1 MKYTLAILGIS
12 AIFLGAFGA
21 HGLKDL
27 LEPTAIQSYKTGVS
41 YHLIHTVA
49 ILAMYR
55 SNGSVT
61 AIRLWIIGILLFS
74 GSIYMLTLDELIGVN
89 LNFMGPLTPLGGLFL
104 AAGWGSIAF
113 NAKIHVDKS

>member
-1 MKYTLAILGIS
+1 MKYTIALLGIT
-12 AIFLGAFGA
+12 AVFLGAFGA

-27 LEPTAIQSYKTGVS
+27 LEPTAIQSYKTGVA

-49 ILAMYR
+49 ILAMHK
-55 SNGSVT
+55 STGNVT
-61 AIRLWIIGILLFS
+61 TIRLWIIGILLFS
-74 GSIYMLTLDELIGVN
+74 GSIYALTLDELIGIN

-113 NAKIHVDKS
+113 NTQIHVDKS